1 MTREQLHEKIKE
13 VAGIIGQKFQPEKI
27 ILFGSHA
34 WGQPGPD
41 SDVDLFIVKETSNTR
56 ETARMI
62 DGSIFPRPF
71 PLDIIVYR
79 PGQLEEAQKRD
90 FFIRS
95 ILQNGL
101 LLYGQR

>member
-1 MTREQLHEKIKE
+1 MTNKQVHKKIKE
-13 VAGIIGQKFQPEKI
+13 VADSIGKKFQPEKI
-27 ILFGSHA
+27 ILSGSHA

-41 SDVDLFIVKETSNTR
+41 SDVDLLIVKETSNTR

-79 PGQLEEAQKRD
+79 PEQLKEAEKKD
-90 FFIRS
+90 FFIRA

-101 LLYGQR
+101 LLYGKR